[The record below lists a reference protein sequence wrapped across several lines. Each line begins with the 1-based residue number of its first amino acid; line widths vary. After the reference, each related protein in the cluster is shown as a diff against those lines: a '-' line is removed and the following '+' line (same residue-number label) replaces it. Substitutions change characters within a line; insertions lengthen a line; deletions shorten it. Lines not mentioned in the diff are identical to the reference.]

1 VNWQERIRRRET
13 PLAALIHD
21 TAKAVRGFTLPRVR
35 PLGRLL
41 TAERGVRHSL
51 WRWLRNQYAMQI
63 LASRCTRLGRG
74 VRLDG
79 DVPQIVGSGEIYV
92 GDRVVIG
99 NRQTWVVG
107 LKVYDD
113 ARLVIGHDTTVNYQT
128 LISCARSVT
137 IGNHCRLAGE
147 IKIFDNNSHP
157 TDYRARRVN
166 GGRMSAED
174 VAPVVIEDD
183 VWIGTGSLVMK
194 GVHIGRGAIVAAG
207 AVVTKS
213 VPPFSV
219 VAGNPARVVKRLET
233 SAAATIPRADEGPMV
248 SREGVADGNG

>member
-1 VNWQERIRRRET
+1 MNWKERIRRRET
-13 PLAALIHD
+13 PLAAMIHD
-21 TAKAVRGFTLPRVR
+21 TAKAVRGFTLPRMR
-35 PLGRLL
+35 WLGRLL
-41 TAERGVRHSL
+41 AAERGGRHGL

-63 LASRCTRLGRG
+63 LASRCARLGRG

-79 DVPQIVGSGEIYV
+79 DVPQIVGPGEIYV

-113 ARLVIGHDTTVNYQT
+113 ARLVIGHDTTINYQT

-157 TDYRARRVN
+157 TDYRARRVD

-183 VWIGTGSLVMK
+183 VWIGTGALVMK
-194 GVHIGRGAIVAAG
+194 GVRIERGAIVAAG

-213 VPPFSV
+213 VPAFSV
-219 VAGNPARVVKRLET
+219 AAGNPARVVKCLE
-233 SAAATIPRADEGPMV
+233 APVAATARGVDEDRAV
-248 SREGVADGNG
+248 SREGMADGNG